1 MKFDG
6 HDHSWKPAH
15 EPELRLRS
23 ARPLI
28 LALSLLA
35 FAALTV
41 GPRSAKR
48 DSTAPHTSRP
58 VAAAMLP

>member
-1 MKFDG
+1 MQFDG

-28 LALSLLA
+28 LAVALLA
-35 FAALTV
+35 FATVTV
-41 GPRSAKR
+41 GPRALKHQSQ
-48 DSTAPHTSRP
+48 APRGARP